1 MQKRTQ
7 TGIGEEVLKIAE
19 TIPDPYV
26 RTLTL
31 ARLGYLLS
39 KSEPKASVKAF
50 KLAVSSLDYI
60 DDPVLILRAMVS
72 TSRYLRMAGVE
83 ELSESMLH
91 RAYEGALLLRGRVKD
106 SLLVDIIRESMR
118 AGKKRD
124 AILYATDI
132 EDESLRNRLLLEI
145 VRSLVQEGDVQMARK
160 VLNVFSSE
168 PERSQAIVEV
178 IRGHLAREEFASV
191 LSLLPTIE
199 NEYWLEMALEE
210 TAKSLRDSGVPK
222 ATYEKFVEAA
232 KELSERLGKDLL
244 SAFLTGLV
252 EGGDVLGAAEI
263 LNSVTGNRGGIAS
276 YLSKLLIDRPR
287 ELEAFLSSIRL
298 SPEEF
303 DGVAKATLDAL
314 LERKP
319 SPEYRNIVEFLGR
332 KAENERVLV
341 KVATYLAKIG
351 DFETAE
357 EFGRAIDDPYLRSL
371 AFGAIALEKLRRGD
385 IDGAIDAVKNVPDI
399 EWGSW
404 LMGEILVKILEG
416 SLGEHP
422 ERELERKAELHRR
435 SRGGS

>member
-1 MQKRTQ
+1 MQKKTQ
-7 TGIGEEVLKIAE
+7 TGIGEEVLRIAE

-26 RTLTL
+26 RTITL

-39 KSEPKASVKAF
+39 KSEPQTSVKAF

-60 DDPVLILRAMVS
+60 EDPVLILRAMVS
-72 TSRYLRMAGVE
+72 TSRYLRMAGVK
-83 ELSESMLH
+83 ELSEGMLH

-106 SLLVDIIRESMR
+106 SLLVEIIRESLR

-132 EDESLRNRLLLEI
+132 EDEKLRNRLLLEI
-145 VRSLVQEGDVQMARK
+145 VKNLVQEGDLQIARK
-160 VLNVFSSE
+160 VLNVFTGE
-168 PERSQAIVEV
+168 PERSQAIVEI
-178 IRGHLAREEFASV
+178 IRGHLIREEFASV

-199 NEYWLEMALEE
+199 NEYWLETALEE
-210 TAKSLRDSGVPK
+210 TAKSLRGSGVPK

-244 SAFLTGLV
+244 RAFLTGLV

-263 LNSVTGNRGGIAS
+263 LNSVTRNRESIAS
-276 YLSKLLIDRPR
+276 YLSRLLIGRPKD
-287 ELEAFLSSIRL
+287 LESFVKSLRL

-303 DGVAKATLDAL
+303 DEVAKATLDAL
-314 LERKP
+314 LEKNP
-319 SPEYRNIVEFLGR
+319 SPEYRGVVEFLGR
-332 KAENERVLV
+332 NTENERVLV

-351 DFETAE
+351 DFKTAE
-357 EFGRAIDDPYLRSL
+357 EFGRMIDDPYLRSL
-371 AFGAIALEKLRRGD
+371 AFGAIALEKLRRED
-385 IDGAIDAVKNVPDI
+385 IDGAIDAVKNVPDA

-404 LMGEILVKILEG
+404 LMGEILVKIVEG
-416 SLGEHP
+416 SLGEYP

-435 SRGGS
+435 SIEGS